1 MHLVKSQQWWV
12 DGRNNVVLFAIYLF
26 IVIAL
31 PLTLSAIIGFKGL
44 PCGRSCPACKQET
57 LPVLSEFLRVVRR
70 AIPALA
76 IERRWCPTCEWDGYA
91 RSPRLP
97 ETVMVP
103 LGVITRRTQQV
114 RTLELG
120 GRVWR
125 VMLESWRDHGRC
137 YGRLLFVAPSGKLWY
152 DPFASLSAASH
163 SEVVSQ
169 ARSLS
174 DRLLA
179 YRLRDVISG

>member
-1 MHLVKSQQWWV
+1 
-12 DGRNNVVLFAIYLF
+12 VLLFGIYLF

-31 PLTLSAIIGFKGL
+31 PLTLSALVGFKGL
-44 PCGRSCPACKQET
+44 PSGSACPACKQET
-57 LPVLSEFLRVVRR
+57 LPLVSAFLRAAKRVVPSLS
-70 AIPALA
+70 IQ
-76 IERRWCPTCEWDGYA
+76 RRWCPACDWDGYT
-91 RSPRLP
+91 RMPKLP
-97 ETVMVP
+97 ETVIVP
-103 LGVITRRTQQV
+103 LGVISRRTQQV

-125 VMLESWRDHGRC
+125 VMLESWRDRGRC

-152 DPFASLSAASH
+152 DPFASLTAATH

>member
-1 MHLVKSQQWWV
+1 ML
-12 DGRNNVVLFAIYLF
+12 LFGIYLF

-31 PLTLSAIIGFKGL
+31 PLTLSAVVGFRSL
-44 PCGRSCPACKQET
+44 PLGHACPACRQET
-57 LPVLSEFLRVVRR
+57 LPLVSTFLRVVKRV
-70 AIPALA
+70 IPALSLQ
-76 IERRWCPTCEWDGYA
+76 RRWCPACEWDGYA
-91 RSPRLP
+91 RMPKTP
-97 ETVMVP
+97 ATVMVP
-103 LGVITRRTQQV
+103 LGVITRRTQQI

-125 VMLESWRDHGRC
+125 VMLESWRDRGRC

-152 DPFASLSAASH
+152 DPFASLSAATH

-174 DRLLA
+174 DPLLA

>member
-1 MHLVKSQQWWV
+1 ML
-12 DGRNNVVLFAIYLF
+12 LFAIYLV

-31 PLTLSAIIGFKGL
+31 PLALSTIVGFRGL
-44 PCGRSCPACKQET
+44 PRGAACPNCAQET
-57 LPVLSEFLRVVRR
+57 LPILSHPIRTLQR
-70 AIPALA
+70 AYPELSLQ
-76 IERRWCPTCEWDGYA
+76 RRWCPTCDWDGYA
-91 RSPRLP
+91 RRSLEQTTIVLP
-97 ETVMVP
+97 
-103 LGVITRRTQQV
+103 GGGGARHTQQV

-120 GRVWR
+120 GRAWR
-125 VMLESWRDHGRC
+125 VLLESWRDHDRY
-137 YGRLLFVAPSGKLWY
+137 YGRLLFVGPSGKLWH

-163 SEVVSQ
+163 GEVVKQ